1 MWNVKCNSHSEESD
15 NITEE
20 FCLWSASIENS
31 YLFAML
37 FYFSILDFYGGG
49 CCCGGF
55 GFFFFRFQMTNN
67 ILFDCNSSHFCLPI
81 LPRSCAIWYGKPKT
95 RDPLSWQAEWLPPLP
110 FHIRVSYTSACKESA
125 WIQNPDFFF
134 RFKLRFSSQ
143 QTINSLFCTQCWC
156 W

>member
-55 GFFFFRFQMTNN
+55 GFFFLDSRWQITY
-67 ILFDCNSSHFCLPI
+67 CLTVT
-81 LPRSCAIWYGKPKT
+81 L
-95 RDPLSWQAEWLPPLP
+95 
-110 FHIRVSYTSACKESA
+110 HIFVC
-125 WIQNPDFFF
+125 
-134 RFKLRFSSQ
+134 
-143 QTINSLFCTQCWC
+143 LFCQGHVLSDMENPKQGTLSPDKQNGSLHFLSILGCLTHQHVKKVHGFRILISSSGLS
-156 W
+156 